1 MKLIQELGIRLKR
14 VAGTMDPNHPGWND
28 LTSAWAIYQKLAD
41 ESPCRIDSKRDLEM
55 NTRLRCQF
63 EWVKSECDADEFVI
77 RDIGPHNVFLTV
89 TNDVEAVVR
98 YLIEL
103 GEIGDSKPGRR
114 LFYYDSEGYRDEIN
128 FSGDG
133 TFLGFTVGER

>member
-1 MKLIQELGIRLKR
+1 
-14 VAGTMDPNHPGWND
+14 
-28 LTSAWAIYQKLAD
+28 
-41 ESPCRIDSKRDLEM
+41 M

-63 EWVKSECDADEFVI
+63 EWVESECDAEDFVI
-77 RDIGPHNVFLTV
+77 RDIGPQNVFLTV

-103 GEIGDSKPGRR
+103 GEIGDAKPARR
-114 LFYYDSEGYRDEIN
+114 LFYYDSEGFRDEIN
-128 FSGDG
+128 FLGDG